1 MERHPSAFI
10 NVEARSEAAFR
21 LKIAARKAAGW
32 ILDGEPVTVT
42 KFTRS
47 GRSITGFSQSMY
59 KPSLHAQL
67 FRWQMLR

>member
-10 NVEARSEAAFR
+10 NVEARSKAAFN
-21 LKIAARKAAGW
+21 LKLAARRAAGW

-42 KFTRS
+42 RFTRS
-47 GRSITGFSQSMY
+47 GRAVNGFSQSMY
-59 KPSLHAQL
+59 KPNLHAQL